1 MEPEPNNEN
10 QDSDDININIT
21 YDTQESGD
29 DFFNGDPVNN
39 LLESVISRTNYSTS
53 NIIASNLLLT
63 QMFHTI
69 NEINMNSDTIFNY
82 ERDNQ
87 TNGEDFNYNYVDDEL
102 IFPSTIEIVFN
113 FMMGS
118 FFDNV
123 LIDPINDAIQRS
135 YNEQPE
141 SLVKTDRIIE
151 IEGKIY
157 KEIEDELKDISKDCS
172 ICSDNFEDN
181 SLVSITYCGHIFH
194 KDCIVE
200 WGKYKT
206 NCPICRESLEEEKK
220 EKE

>member
-1 MEPEPNNEN
+1 
-10 QDSDDININIT
+10 
-21 YDTQESGD
+21 
-29 DFFNGDPVNN
+29 
-39 LLESVISRTNYSTS
+39 
-53 NIIASNLLLT
+53 
-63 QMFHTI
+63 MFHTI